1 MVFLRLQPRIVVLA
15 SLVAV
20 VSGLMVGAAAGGPAV
35 KGEPTNDAERAAK
48 KQAADAAVDAKY
60 AALVAALPAEEQA
73 WEKVLQENLGS
84 FYLPLHKRDKLAG
97 RSNAWDFVKDN
108 PSLPRV
114 LLIGDSVSR
123 GYTQAAR
130 AALAGKANVHR
141 APANCGPT
149 TSGLKNIEAW
159 LGDDKWDVIHF
170 NFGIHDRNTPVV
182 DYTARL
188 EKLVERLQATGATLV
203 WASTTPIPD
212 KPEAGQTAASI
223 VEKNAAAA
231 TVMQRQGIATDDLF
245 AFITPHLGDVQ
256 PPGDVHFTAAGY
268 DLLGGQV
275 AESILAGLG
284 SRKAR

>member
-1 MVFLRLQPRIVVLA
+1 MLRTALVVLLFA
-15 SLVAV
+15 GS
-20 VSGLMVGAAAGGPAV
+20 MQFAAAGPAV
-35 KGEPTNDAERAAK
+35 MGEPTNDAERAAK

-60 AALVAALPAEEQA
+60 AALVATLSAEEQA
-73 WEKVLQENLGS
+73 WEMVLQENLGS

-97 RSNAWDFVKDN
+97 RSNAWDFVKDD

-130 AALAGKANVHR
+130 SALVGKANVHR

-159 LGDDKWDVIHF
+159 LGDGKWDVIHF
-170 NFGIHDRNTPVV
+170 NFGIHDRSVPVA

-188 EKLVERLQATGATLV
+188 EELVERLQATGATLV

-231 TVMQRQGIATDDLF
+231 AVMEKHGIGIDDLHT
-245 AFITPHLGDVQ
+245 FITPHLGDVQ
-256 PPGDVHFTAAGY
+256 PPADVHFTEPGY
-268 DLLGGQV
+268 ELLGGQV
-275 AESILAGLG
+275 AASILDALN
-284 SRKAR
+284 AREPR